1 MAPEGRPISKKE
13 VISRLKKIEG
23 QARGLQRMIDEG
35 RDCEDVITQLSA
47 LRAAINKVSL
57 AVITG
62 QLEECLLC
70 GTRDPDSQEA
80 LKRASRLFMKLGR

>member
-1 MAPEGRPISKKE
+1 MPPEARPVSKKE

-70 GTRDPDSQEA
+70 GTQDPGSQEA